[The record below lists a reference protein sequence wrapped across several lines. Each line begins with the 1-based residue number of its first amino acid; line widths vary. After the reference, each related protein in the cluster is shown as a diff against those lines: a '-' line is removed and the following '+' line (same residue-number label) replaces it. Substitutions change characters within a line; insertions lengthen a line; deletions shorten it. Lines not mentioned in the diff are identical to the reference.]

1 MDEHSPLRV
10 LRLVDERL
18 PVPMSRDEVAAEA
31 IFQGLRVVQVV
42 EDVDLVG
49 CSGSDRLRT
58 ALEVPAIVA
67 GIDDVFFCA
76 NLPCLVTGEAAF
88 ADRQVVHDLRKVG
101 LKGDQGLSEVR
112 QSVQLHSHSQTFFV

>member
-1 MDEHSPLRV
+1 MAPESV
-10 LRLVDERL
+10 
-18 PVPMSRDEVAAEA
+18 
-31 IFQGLRVVQVV
+31 FQGLRLFQVV

-76 NLPCLVTGEAAF
+76 NLPRLVTGEAAF

-101 LKGDQGLSEVR
+101 LKGFTSRKGGQFDAALRIDEDKGIAFDFGDGKER
-112 QSVQLHSHSQTFFV
+112 KKK